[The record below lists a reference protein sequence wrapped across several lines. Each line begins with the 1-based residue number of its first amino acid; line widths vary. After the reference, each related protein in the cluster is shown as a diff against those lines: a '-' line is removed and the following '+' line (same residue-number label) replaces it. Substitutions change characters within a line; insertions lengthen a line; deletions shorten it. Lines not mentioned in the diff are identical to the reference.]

1 MLNIFHF
8 APKPMQVYWGGPVPK
23 GAEVNCIDAIGC
35 RENALVDN
43 DDALPIFSPLDAPEL
58 CHDENG
64 NFKHEPMYYDYL
76 YVDIPDGDEKGRFPY
91 TGRRFYWKGA
101 VRYMLAKG
109 KIEPRHLKAGIR
121 ATKHHSPSA
130 LGEVFKNIKELMV
143 HYVLEVKSWECIAPE
158 DVQPEDIKSGGK
170 AAILGCLGFWST
182 IEQFRWYKIK
192 SAYESDAGGPVK
204 RRRELEDGQ
213 FEFMWSVD
221 LLSLRSMRPIAQI
234 PLDMEQ
240 VRIAEIL
247 EILKPF
253 EDKKLLTRLGSVV
266 DCVFYESKALVS
278 LQDDVDH
285 ARLPSGA
292 PKFKI
297 KREPACKVPTKWTNI
312 PTIRNHDLSF
322 EPPEWENFYDPSME
336 ALVNLIDERRG
347 ALVNGAAGT
356 GKTTSMRKAIKMLRR
371 KLKKEGVELRNLN
384 CALRHAAA
392 RLIDGSTIAHL
403 LNKYRMQGGPKFA
416 KNCIILID
424 EASEIPLSMW
434 TELAQ
439 WYLLGVRFVIIG
451 DFDGQFLPMFDRW
464 AKALQM
470 TDIQTSLF
478 FHSLCEGTRIH
489 FTQYRRGD
497 AAAKP
502 LFDYYCGLY
511 PLLKNENQDAA
522 LAVAL
527 EAAQKIFKT
536 CEGMPGTMLCLSHKK
551 RELLNHAVNVS
562 LATDLERSGTAT
574 QLIPKT
580 TSKSLGVTM
589 APQDF
594 KIWVGMELLGCIRQS
609 NSKTIINGVWYVVVR
624 WDDRFVYLVVHE
636 RYRKQPGD
644 DTDDEKEV
652 DDEDL
657 DDAENDPAEGEIPEM
672 IKLTYEQA
680 SKWLRPMHALC
691 YGSIQGCTMA
701 NKSILLLDTTREHFT
716 LRHLIV
722 GVSRATHQD
731 NVHVAT
737 EKYEKDLMMFARMHN
752 KQPMVGGTDAFKY
765 NDAEFESDDTD
776 LALYGN
782 DPDESHRVSV
792 LSFLSAVASAPV
804 VANAHDAD
812 VDINAFFDDEGV
824 FEDAIDSD
832 VEVDSDGDVVM

>member
-1 MLNIFHF
+1 
-8 APKPMQVYWGGPVPK
+8 
-23 GAEVNCIDAIGC
+23 
-35 RENALVDN
+35 
-43 DDALPIFSPLDAPEL
+43 
-58 CHDENG
+58 
-64 NFKHEPMYYDYL
+64 
-76 YVDIPDGDEKGRFPY
+76 
-91 TGRRFYWKGA
+91 
-101 VRYMLAKG
+101 
-109 KIEPRHLKAGIR
+109 
-121 ATKHHSPSA
+121 
-130 LGEVFKNIKELMV
+130 MV

-170 AAILGCLGFWST
+170 AAVLSCIGLWLSV
-182 IEQFRWYKIK
+182 EQCTWTKIK

-221 LLSLRSMRPIAQI
+221 LVSLRSMRPIAQI
-234 PLDMEQ
+234 ALDEEQ

-247 EILKPF
+247 EILKPL
-253 EDKKLLTRLGSVV
+253 EEKKLVTRLGAVV
-266 DCVFYESKALVS
+266 DCVFYESKTPLVS
-278 LQDDVDH
+278 LQDEIDH

-292 PKFKI
+292 PKFQI
-297 KREPACKVPTKWTNI
+297 KLEKAQKVPTKWTGS

-322 EPPEWENFYDPSME
+322 EPPAWTDFFNLSVEEIV
-336 ALVNLIDERRG
+336 ALIKERRG
-347 ALVNGAAGT
+347 ALVSGAAGT
-356 GKTTSMRKAIKMLRR
+356 GKTTSMRKAIKMFERQM
-371 KLKKEGVELRNLN
+371 KDEGVQIKHLN

-392 RLIDGSTIAHL
+392 RLIDGNTIAHL

-416 KNCIILID
+416 KDCIVLID

-434 TELAQ
+434 TELTQ

-464 AKALQM
+464 REALQKN
-470 TDIQTSLF
+470 DIQTSLF
-478 FHSLCEGTRIH
+478 FHSLCEGTRLH
-489 FTQYRRGD
+489 FTEYRRGD
-497 AAAKP
+497 ATAKP
-502 LFDYYCGLY
+502 LFDFYCGLY
-511 PLLKNENQDAA
+511 PLLKNENQEAA

-527 EAAQKIFKT
+527 EAAHKMFKT
-536 CEGMPGTMLCLSHKK
+536 CEGMPDIMICLSHKK
-551 RELLNHAVNVS
+551 RELLNHAVNKH
-562 LATDLERSGTAT
+562 LAAELEQNGVETRF
-574 QLIPKT
+574 IPKT

-594 KIWVGMELLGCIRQS
+594 KAWVGMELLGCIRQS
-609 NSKTIINGVWYVVVR
+609 NSKTIINGVWYVIAR
-624 WDDRFVYLVVHE
+624 MDDRFIYLNVHE

-644 DTDDEKEV
+644 DDDKETATET
-652 DDEDL
+652 EDQE
-657 DDAENDPAEGEIPEM
+657 DSEEDPAEGEIPAE

-701 NKSILLLDTTREHFT
+701 NKKILLLDTTRAHFT

-737 EKYEKDLMMFARMHN
+737 EEYEQNLMFFARRYN
-752 KQPMVGGTDAFKY
+752 RQPMLGGTDAFQY
-765 NDAEFESDDTD
+765 NDAEFESDEND
-776 LALYGN
+776 LAMYGN
-782 DPDESHRVSV
+782 DPDESNRVSV
-792 LSFLSAVASAPV
+792 LSFLSAVTSAPV

-832 VEVDSDGDVVM
+832 VELDSDGDVVM